1 MEQVKAA
8 LQKIH
13 SQWCSNS
20 VGVTFAMARLRSKC
34 QMTVRRSQVK
44 AALYSIDRAGH
55 RTRTKRAAKKT
66 SYTYSVPGPRYV
78 HVITCSVAAR
88 LGGSVPRRVCAAL
101 WSWHRSPVVCGWRS
115 VTFARVPRMFG
126 RASVF
131 VVLNRMCRSRCN
143 ARACLPRVLLACARC
158 SVADIEP
165 PAMADIEPPAM
176 ADIEP
181 NK

>member
-1 MEQVKAA
+1 MLQIGFNPKHPYSMEQVKAA

-13 SQWCSNS
+13 SQRCSNS

-88 LGGSVPRRVCAAL
+88 LGGIVC
-101 WSWHRSPVVCGWRS
+101 VV
-115 VTFARVPRMFG
+115 TIART
-126 RASVF
+126 
-131 VVLNRMCRSRCN
+131 CRTT
-143 ARACLPRVLLACARC
+143 
-158 SVADIEP
+158 
-165 PAMADIEPPAM
+165 
-176 ADIEP
+176 
-181 NK
+181 